1 MTQVPYYCGCPLWE
15 LYCCDYH
22 AVRWP
27 CPCPWGVNILRVLA
41 GINGGLLTALQVD
54 TIHRRPQSP
63 WPPHIGT
70 KQADCDVQCVW
81 VGGAAASCWSYY
93 CFVVF
98 SSSLTGTVRL
108 FCSRPMRI
116 NIWLCVSI
124 VKVGLGD
131 SDQVLLV
138 LTKVI

>member
-1 MTQVPYYCGCPLWE
+1 MSAVALEELLSGLKKGCPLWE

-27 CPCPWGVNILRVLA
+27 CPCPWGVNILLVLA

-54 TIHRRPQSP
+54 TNHRRPQSP

-70 KQADCDVQCVW
+70 KQADCNVQRVW

-93 CFVVF
+93 CFGVF
-98 SSSLTGTVRL
+98 IVPDWNGSFILQPSNEDKHLA
-108 FCSRPMRI
+108 
-116 NIWLCVSI
+116 LCKHS
-124 VKVGLGD
+124 
-131 SDQVLLV
+131 
-138 LTKVI
+138 